1 MPQPLIAYTPES
13 ELRRPFLLL
22 RTMFGDLRRS
32 RSLAWRLA
40 TRDIKAQYRDSLFG
54 FLWAF
59 VTPLF
64 SAMTWI
70 VLNATGIIR
79 IADTSIPYPAYIFS
93 GTMLWQ
99 VFTEALNGPLA
110 QLNGSR
116 SLLSKLNFTRE
127 SILIA
132 SLLKTL
138 FSAGIKFMILFP
150 VLFLFGV
157 YPDLHLLLFPLAVLV
172 LILVGS
178 TIGLLLAPVGMLYGD
193 ISRALP
199 IVTQLAM
206 YTSPVIFALP
216 QHGLM
221 HKVFMLNFMTPV
233 VLTARAWATGF
244 ASPMPFYFLGVA
256 LVFLVLLF
264 FAWVIFRVTMPV
276 IIERMA

>member
-1 MPQPLIAYTPES
+1 
-13 ELRRPFLLL
+13 
-22 RTMFGDLRRS
+22 MFGDLHRS

-79 IADTSIPYPAYIFS
+79 IADTNIPYPAYIFS

-110 QLNGSR
+110 QLHGSR

-138 FSAGIKFMILFP
+138 FSAGIKFIILFP

-157 YPDLHLLLFPLAVLV
+157 YPDLHLLLFPFAVLV
-172 LILVGS
+172 LILVGF

-199 IVTQLAM
+199 IATQLAM

-256 LVFLVLLF
+256 LVFLFLLF
-264 FAWVIFRVTMPV
+264 FAWIVFRVTMPV

>member
-1 MPQPLIAYTPES
+1 
-13 ELRRPFLLL
+13 
-22 RTMFGDLRRS
+22 MFGDLHRS

-79 IADTSIPYPAYIFS
+79 IADTGIPYPAYIFS

-99 VFTEALNGPLA
+99 VFTEALNGPLT

-132 SLLKTL
+132 ALLKTL
-138 FSAGIKFMILFP
+138 FSAGIKFIILFP
-150 VLFLFGV
+150 VLFLFDV
-157 YPDLHLLLFPLAVLV
+157 YPDLHILLFPFAVLV
-172 LILVGS
+172 LILVGF

-216 QHGLM
+216 KHGLM

-233 VLTARAWATGF
+233 VLTARAWATGS

-256 LVFLVLLF
+256 LVFLILLF
-264 FAWVIFRVTMPV
+264 FSWIVFRVTMPV
-276 IIERMA
+276 IIERMSS